1 MKTRC
6 REETKAR
13 TKPLWKREEVVG
25 VVRDSDGHSMGIDR
39 WCGDGGGAGGEWATR
54 NQSGERSGR
63 MNERR
68 EKEKG
73 SKKRREE
80 G

>member
-13 TKPLWKREEVVG
+13 TKPLWKREKVVG
-25 VVRDSDGHSMGIDR
+25 VVRDVMGDGHSMGIDR
-39 WCGDGGGAGGEWATR
+39 CGGEWATR

-68 EKEKG
+68 EKEKE
-73 SKKRREE
+73 REE